1 MRPLLLLGPAHPDPP
16 DSRVAGPQSSHSQGI
31 LKASSVP
38 AECDAEH
45 ETRAKEMA
53 QRIAGAL
60 GYCGVYAVE
69 FFVMSE
75 GSAER
80 GDRPHLLYV
89 LQALCPPSPLG
100 LYAT

>member
-1 MRPLLLLGPAHPDPP
+1 MRPLFASWTGTPRSSGFPRRGPAI
-16 DSRVAGPQSSHSQGI
+16 SHSQGI

-45 ETRAKEMA
+45 ETQAKEMA

-69 FFVMSE
+69 FFVMPE
-75 GSAER
+75 GE
-80 GDRPHLLYV
+80 
-89 LQALCPPSPLG
+89 C
-100 LYAT
+100 

>member
-1 MRPLLLLGPAHPDPP
+1 MLYAPPFLLLGPAHPDPP
-16 DSRVAGPQSSHSQGI
+16 DSHVAGPQSGHSQGI

-69 FFVMSE
+69 FFVMPE
-75 GSAER
+75 GSAEPLMAAIGR
-80 GDRPHLLYV
+80 TSYMSFKPYV
-89 LQALCPPSPLG
+89 LQAR
-100 LYAT
+100 